1 MQAQDHSQRA
11 RSSKLSSWSV
21 EKVVY
26 VFYSVIWDLARLLE
40 ASALLWSLEKKQV
53 YNKLRKQKDKK
64 IEEIYSESLH
74 WTCTEPVL
82 VMKVWADLYN
92 LLLQVPYE
100 DRIQKATQG
109 ILQDC
114 MYLTD
119 ILPTL
124 VQLIEVELAGKYMTY
139 LLFFDH
145 QSSTRRKKEREEEKD
160 KWGRLLWDPAELD
173 APVDLDAPGP
183 LLATNPLAKMKI
195 MAEMQAERYREALKI
210 YLHAQI
216 DENTQEVEKKET
228 EYLRTH
234 KT

>member
-1 MQAQDHSQRA
+1 MQHNAQHIA
-11 RSSKLSSWSV
+11 PPLEELSSWSV
-21 EKVVY
+21 KKLLY
-26 VFYSVIWDLARLLE
+26 VFYFVIFELGRLLQT
-40 ASALLWSLEKKQV
+40 SALMWALEKKQV
-53 YNKLRKQKDKK
+53 YNKLRKKKDKK
-64 IEEIYSESLH
+64 FEEIYSESLH

-92 LLLQVPYE
+92 LRLQVPYE

-145 QSSTRRKKEREEEKD
+145 QSSTRRKKERAD
-160 KWGRLLWDPAELD
+160 LD
-173 APVDLDAPGP
+173 VPGPLADLDAPGP
-183 LLATNPLAKMKI
+183 LLVTKPFAKMRI
-195 MAEMQAERYREALKI
+195 VQEMQAQRPREALAI
-210 YLHAQI
+210 YLRAQI
-216 DENTQEVEKKET
+216 DERIDLFRRNV
-228 EYLRTH
+228 
-234 KT
+234 

>member
-1 MQAQDHSQRA
+1 MQHNAQHIA
-11 RSSKLSSWSV
+11 PPLEELSSWSV
-21 EKVVY
+21 KKLLY
-26 VFYSVIWDLARLLE
+26 VFYFVVFELGRLLQT
-40 ASALLWSLEKKQV
+40 SALLWALEKKQV
-53 YNKLRKQKDKK
+53 YNKLRKKKDKK
-64 IEEIYSESLH
+64 FEEIYSESLH

-92 LLLQVPYE
+92 LRLQVPYE

-145 QSSTRRKKEREEEKD
+145 QSSTRRKKERAD
-160 KWGRLLWDPAELD
+160 LD
-173 APVDLDAPGP
+173 IPGPLTDLDAPGP
-183 LLATNPLAKMKI
+183 LLVTKPFAKMRI
-195 MAEMQAERYREALKI
+195 VQEMQAQRPREALAI
-210 YLHAQI
+210 YLRAQI
-216 DENTQEVEKKET
+216 DERIDLFRRNV
-228 EYLRTH
+228 
-234 KT
+234 